1 MTGPERTFILETVFR
16 KEAAPWDGKS
26 GCFGNK
32 KGIFLPSR
40 GAVCPF
46 RPWKEEARPDGL
58 MALCGLTAAIF
69 DDFLEVRF
77 DAKINAMVPSAQR
90 ATLLSVISLIFSLVM
105 ILLSPLLGMVFALA

>member
-1 MTGPERTFILETVFR
+1 MGWKKRVLW
-16 KEAAPWDGKS
+16 KQK
-26 GCFGNK
+26 GNLFAFP
-32 KGIFLPSR
+32 GSSLPFP
-40 GAVCPF
+40 PF
-46 RPWKEEARPDGL
+46 WKEEARPDGL